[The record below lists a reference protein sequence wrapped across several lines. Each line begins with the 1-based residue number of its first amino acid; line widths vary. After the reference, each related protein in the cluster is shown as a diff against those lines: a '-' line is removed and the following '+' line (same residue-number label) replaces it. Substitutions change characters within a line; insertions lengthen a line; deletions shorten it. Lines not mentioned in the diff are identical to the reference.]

1 MLPGNTSPCWGS
13 ANSTGTALLTMFKF
27 DVLHLLPKLLDSN
40 NNWTGRRLVND
51 LDLTTN
57 YPETGTQP
65 YGLHTVT
72 LREGSGTHAIQSA
85 GAALV
90 VIYRNPSEPLRKIV
104 MYDGAHSGAR

>member
-72 LREGSGTHAIQSA
+72 LREGSGD
-85 GAALV
+85 
-90 VIYRNPSEPLRKIV
+90 PCDSERRCRARGDLPQDKRT
-104 MYDGAHSGAR
+104 AHKDRHV